1 MVHFSYKL
9 FEFGAKESLRI
20 SLVKQVFADRFDIL
34 KGFTV
39 LISIRLVKPFGQM
52 GGRREHLACGL
63 DAHVKR
69 IACWICFLILLAAGG
84 TIRLFLWR
92 WQLHVVELVCMVQ
105 LLFCH
110 FDKFSCFLGV
120 FENFKQWALV
130 TALSI
135 RPDVEWWL
143 YSSII
148 DWLIEILF
156 EFSGV
161 QPDGRS
167 GFPYT
172 I

>member
-20 SLVKQVFADRFDIL
+20 SLVKQVFVDLFEIL

-84 TIRLFLWR
+84 TIRLFL
-92 WQLHVVELVCMVQ
+92 
-105 LLFCH
+105 
-110 FDKFSCFLGV
+110 
-120 FENFKQWALV
+120 
-130 TALSI
+130 
-135 RPDVEWWL
+135 
-143 YSSII
+143 
-148 DWLIEILF
+148 
-156 EFSGV
+156 
-161 QPDGRS
+161 
-167 GFPYT
+167 
-172 I
+172 